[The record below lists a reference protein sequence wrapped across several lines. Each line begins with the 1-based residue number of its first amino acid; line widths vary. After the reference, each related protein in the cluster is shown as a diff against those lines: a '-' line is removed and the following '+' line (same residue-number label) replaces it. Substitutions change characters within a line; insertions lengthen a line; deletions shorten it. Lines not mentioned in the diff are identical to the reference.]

1 MITRMVDLRSDT
13 VTLPSMEMREAISKA
28 EVGDDVYGEDPSVNR
43 LEREAAVLVGKEA
56 ALFVPSGTM
65 GNLVAVLTHTSRG
78 NAVILDPES
87 HIFYYEAGGAS
98 LVGGVQ
104 FWPVKNLHSSEGLQN
119 FKSALRPDN
128 IHFAPAKL
136 LCLENTHNRRGGAV
150 LKPEE
155 QAALYESARE
165 AGLSVHLDGARIFNA
180 AIALNCPVTALTRSC
195 DSVMFSLS
203 KGLGAPAG
211 SILAGSASFI
221 QLARRYRKILGG
233 GMRQSGILAAAGLMA
248 LKHIPYLAADHRR
261 ALRLA
266 EGLNRL
272 PGLKVSPF
280 PPPTNIIVIN
290 IEDTGLSPAEFLSI
304 LQSYG
309 VKAVSF
315 GANLVRMVTHRDIND
330 DDIDWT
336 LKAVEKICQ
345 LKKRV

>member
-1 MITRMVDLRSDT
+1 
-13 VTLPSMEMREAISKA
+13 
-28 EVGDDVYGEDPSVNR
+28 
-43 LEREAAVLVGKEA
+43 
-56 ALFVPSGTM
+56 M

-78 NAVILDPES
+78 NAVILDRNPISSITRPE
-87 HIFYYEAGGAS
+87 EPALLADTVLAGREPAFS
-98 LVGGVQ
+98 RR
-104 FWPVKNLHSSEGLQN
+104 PAN

-136 LCLENTHNRRGGAV
+136 LCLENTHNRRGGTV

-233 GMRQSGILAAAGLMA
+233 GMRQSGILAAAGLIA

-272 PGLKVSPF
+272 PGLKISPF
-280 PPPTNIIVIN
+280 PPPTNIIIID
-290 IEDTGLSPAEFLSI
+290 IEDTDCLRGVSLHSPVLWRESRL
-304 LQSYG
+304 LG
-309 VKAVSF
+309 V
-315 GANLVRMVTHRDIND
+315 NLVRMVTTGI
-330 DDIDWT
+330 
-336 LKAVEKICQ
+336 
-345 LKKRV
+345 